1 MSDMLDAIKRLP
13 PIPATTGVEP
23 VRPKTPAGTGRA
35 ANGQSFSQELEKTL
49 SQSQPLTFSGH
60 AQSRLLTRQ
69 IQLTDQQRS
78 RLEYGVQQAAQKGS
92 KESLVVMDNL
102 AFIVSVPNRTVVTA
116 VDGANRNG
124 NVFTQIDSAVI
135 V

>member
-1 MSDMLDAIKRLP
+1 MLDAVKRLP
-13 PIPATTGVEP
+13 PVPGLGGVQP
-23 VRPKTPAGTGRA
+23 TPAQSPTGGTKVGG
-35 ANGQSFSQELEKTL
+35 GQSFSQELEKTL
-49 SQSQPLTFSGH
+49 QQGQPLSFSGH

-69 IQLTDQQRS
+69 IQLTDQQRA

>member
-1 MSDMLDAIKRLP
+1 MLDAIKRLP
-13 PIPATTGVEP
+13 PIPGTPGIQPSARPSAPQPASQGNRPQFGDILSDKLATT
-23 VRPKTPAGTGRA
+23 A
-35 ANGQSFSQELEKTL
+35 
-49 SQSQPLTFSGH
+49 PLTFSAH
-60 AQSRLLTRQ
+60 AQSRLLTRS
-69 IQLTDQQRS
+69 IQLTGQQME
-78 RLEYGVQQAAQKGS
+78 RLANGVNQAAQKGA

-116 VDGANRNG
+116 VDGAAKSG

>member
-1 MSDMLDAIKRLP
+1 MMIDAIKRLP
-13 PIPATTGVEP
+13 PIPGVGGVEST
-23 VRPKTPAGTGRA
+23 RPTTAPTPAKSGTTPSFDAELQKTMAGSTA
-35 ANGQSFSQELEKTL
+35 VSFSA
-49 SQSQPLTFSGH
+49 H
-60 AQSRLLTRQ
+60 ATSRLMSRQ
-69 IQLTDQQRS
+69 IQLTDPQRA
-78 RLEYGVQQAAQKGS
+78 RLEHGVAQAAQKGA
-92 KESLVVMDNL
+92 KESLVMVDNL